1 MAPNS
6 SSQNSG
12 KSSRN
17 QLSLEMK
24 IEVIKMHDEKKMSC
38 RAIVNNLNMQGHR
51 CGKTQVQNI
60 VKSANSHL
68 NPLKLIFFIRCKILT
83 HH

>member
-1 MAPNS
+1 
-6 SSQNSG
+6 
-12 KSSRN
+12 
-17 QLSLEMK
+17 MK

-68 NPLKLIFFIRCKILT
+68 NPLKLIFFL
-83 HH
+83 